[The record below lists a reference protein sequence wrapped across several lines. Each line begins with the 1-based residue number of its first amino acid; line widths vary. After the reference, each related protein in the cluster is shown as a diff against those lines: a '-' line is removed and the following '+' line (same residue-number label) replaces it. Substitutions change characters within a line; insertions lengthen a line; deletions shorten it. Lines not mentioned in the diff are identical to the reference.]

1 MSVRRIR
8 QWEVYF
14 SGNIFPNSQC
24 ENGAAAN
31 MFQKNAMG
39 KFFRRVPAQI
49 AGSRVTG
56 APARMTL
63 NKMEATRL
71 IVGHMMAT
79 VPAWRSIRHM

>member
-1 MSVRRIR
+1 
-8 QWEVYF
+8 
-14 SGNIFPNSQC
+14 
-24 ENGAAAN
+24 

-39 KFFRRVPAQI
+39 KFLRRVPAQI

-63 NKMEATRL
+63 NKMEAARL